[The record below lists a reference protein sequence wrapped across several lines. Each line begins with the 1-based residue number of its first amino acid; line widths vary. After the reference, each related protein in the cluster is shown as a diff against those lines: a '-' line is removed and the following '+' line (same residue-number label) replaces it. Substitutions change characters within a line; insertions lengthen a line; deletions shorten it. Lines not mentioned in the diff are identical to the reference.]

1 MQAADDSQ
9 PCAMRGVSEAGHKWE
24 ARDSRCP
31 AATEV
36 KGTET
41 SASGQSGARRGWSGG
56 ALVGDRGHRSHCP
69 SERKHTPAVQFS
81 AVTHKPPP
89 PCQAWDL
96 GTQR

>member
-41 SASGQSGARRGWSGG
+41 SARGRVGPGG
-56 ALVGDRGHRSHCP
+56 AGQEGL
-69 SERKHTPAVQFS
+69 
-81 AVTHKPPP
+81 
-89 PCQAWDL
+89 
-96 GTQR
+96 